1 MGTEDDYYNNL
12 FNIATEPDAPR
23 PSASKPRTVAPSYEP
38 GDELVRDY
46 STGEMVTKAQMRQR
60 DLIRG
65 VQGQQFVSRGVY
77 GVSPQMKA
85 ATDEEGPFGY
95 MGNMSPYFRPDS
107 PATSAEETDKSALDY
122 AMQGAKFGT
131 RATFNMLAPGSIDSM
146 ERIGSTAARL
156 YEHPEVQQFA
166 NVVTAAG
173 SGLLA
178 QAAIRNPSE
187 YVAFSK
193 QPAIKILKEELPSKE
208 ELLRQQALS
217 RGETPPPPDAPTH
230 APSFEVNPKSAVPKV
245 AEEPR
250 RITPSEH
257 MDLQDGFVSSAP
269 EGYKQRAYRAD
280 TSVTDFRSGLGM
292 GPDSFK
298 YGYTPMAG
306 ENVEYPGYWAHGRK
320 RNVDGSFDITG
331 DGTPSVDRAAQPWHG
346 KEAMGSRYRVNKYAA
361 EYMPAE
367 HPRHLS
373 MRDRHQIPAYGKI
386 AEPSVIPHD
395 SKVDLQESIPAKG
408 RLTSDITIPETAE
421 VPKKFR
427 RLPGTVLREPFAEL
441 SPALKGVDF
450 FAPHVPEPV
459 IPEFREG
466 YGTDAKEFMPDWL
479 KDRTDIVGRTGIEG
493 HYTQF
498 AEAPA
503 AERRYMRYDL
513 RPTSIAQKILSQSF
527 SQVPGTGLTPNPQEP
542 LAADYQVANKP
553 TVLKGDPRVVGGL
566 YPDPPQG
573 SPVRSDFDVRAP
585 TTRIEDVPQ
594 KLREAG
600 VGADMSTRGLA
611 KGFGQGLAAEVAVPL
626 AWEATDV
633 PASYVREQAE
643 ALDAGAGRYAPDM
656 TGVAPES
663 RASLNAEALRL
674 LNYGLPEGYFGSDRH
689 KREED
694 LSRRIGQPL
703 TEEVK
708 IARQMF
714 KLAAESLPEGSVVRG
729 ATPSLSQMFGDEASG
744 LGQQTLAGLVA
755 GLL

>member
-1 MGTEDDYYNNL
+1 MGTEADYYNAM
-12 FNIATEPDAPR
+12 FGITPEPDVPAR
-23 PSASKPRTVAPSYEP
+23 KASNPVPVPPTYEP

-46 STGEMVTKAQMRQR
+46 STGEMVPKAQMRQR

-65 VQGQQFVSRGVY
+65 AQGQQFVSRGVY
-77 GVSPQMKA
+77 GMSPQMKA
-85 ATDEEGPFGY
+85 ASDEEGPFGY
-95 MGNMSPYFRPDS
+95 MGDMSPYFRPDS
-107 PATSAEETDKSALDY
+107 PATSAEEPDKSVVDY
-122 AMQGAKFGT
+122 AIQGAKFGA
-131 RATFNMLAPGSIDSM
+131 RMPFDMIAPGAIDSM
-146 ERIGSTAARL
+146 ERMGSTAARL
-156 YEHPEVQQFA
+156 YEHPEAQQFA

-187 YVAFSK
+187 YVAVSK
-193 QPAIKILKEELPSKE
+193 QPAIKVLKEELPTEE
-208 ELLRQQALS
+208 ELLRRRAIFQ
-217 RGETPPPPDAPTH
+217 GGKIPPPAAPTH
-230 APSFEVNPKSAVPKV
+230 STSFEVHPKSAVPKV

-250 RITPSEH
+250 RITPSEY
-257 MDLQDGFVSSAP
+257 MDLHDGFVSSSP
-269 EGYKQRAYRAD
+269 EGYKQRAYRAGAPF
-280 TSVTDFRSGLGM
+280 VTDHRSGLGIV
-292 GPDSFK
+292 PDSFK

-306 ENVEYPGYWAHGRK
+306 ENVEYPGHWSHGRK
-320 RNVDGSFDITG
+320 RNIDGSFDITG

-346 KEAMGSRYRVNKYAA
+346 KEAMGSRYRVDKYTA
-361 EYMPAE
+361 EYMPVE

-373 MRDRHQIPAYGKI
+373 MRDRHQIPAYGKL
-386 AEPSVIPHD
+386 AEPSVIPYEED
-395 SKVDLQESIPAKG
+395 PIRQSLPTRG
-408 RLTSDITIPETAE
+408 RLDPDITIAETAE

-441 SPALKGVDF
+441 SPALRGVDF

-513 RPTSIAQKILSQSF
+513 RPTSIAQKILSQRF
-527 SQVPGTGLTPNPQEP
+527 RQVPGIGLTPNPQEP

-573 SPVRSDFDVRAP
+573 SPVRSDFDVRVP
-585 TTRIEDVPQ
+585 TTRIEDVPP
-594 KLREAG
+594 KLRAAG

-611 KGFGQGLAAEVAVPL
+611 KGFGQGLAAEMAVPL

-663 RASLNAEALRL
+663 RASLNTEALRL
-674 LNYGLPEGYFGSDRH
+674 LNYGLPEGYFGSNRH
-689 KREED
+689 KREEE
-694 LSRRIGQPL
+694 LSRRSGQPL

-714 KLAAESLPEGSVVRG
+714 KLASESLPGDTVVRG
-729 ATPSLSQMFGDEASG
+729 TTPSLSQMFGDEASG
-744 LGQQTLAGLVA
+744 LGQQALAGIVA